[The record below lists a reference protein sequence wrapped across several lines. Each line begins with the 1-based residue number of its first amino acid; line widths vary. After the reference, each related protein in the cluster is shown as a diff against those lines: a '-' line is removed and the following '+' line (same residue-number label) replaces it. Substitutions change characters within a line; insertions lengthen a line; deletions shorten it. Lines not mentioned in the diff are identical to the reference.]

1 MAVKFFGQFLVE
13 KGIVSREALLKAI
26 ELQETVNLK
35 FGETALAMELISE
48 ADVERVHKA
57 QWSADLQFGD
67 MAVQLGIIN
76 ETQMHQVL
84 TRQKNSHLYLG
95 EALIQV
101 GALERESLD
110 GYLQEFK
117 VDQSPY
123 VTDKTDIPP
132 GVINQEMWG
141 MLADLTYKMLGR
153 IANLTVRP
161 GQCQLVNHLAPNCL
175 IAAIEITGQLNAR
188 YLLSVSAGAREAIA
202 RAMLSQESLEG
213 EPQELLDDTIAEF
226 INVVCGNFSAKA
238 AQLGKTVEI
247 EPPQLIQPDA
257 GNVNSATG
265 QKGLLFPFH
274 LADGELIEAAIFINA

>member
-35 FGETALAMELISE
+35 FGETALEMGLISVAE
-48 ADVERVHKA
+48 VERVHKA

-67 MAVQLGIIN
+67 MAVQLGIIT
-76 ETQMHQVL
+76 ETQMQQVL

-101 GALERESLD
+101 GALEREGLD
-110 GYLQEFK
+110 RYLQEFK
-117 VDQSPY
+117 ADQAPY
-123 VTDKTDIPP
+123 VTDKTDLPP
-132 GVINQEMWG
+132 GVPHQEMWG
-141 MLADLTYKMLGR
+141 MLADLTSKMLAR

-161 GQCQLVNHLAPNCL
+161 GQCQLADHLAPNCL
-175 IAAIEITGQLNAR
+175 IAAIEITGQLKAR
-188 YLLSVSAGAREAIA
+188 YLLSVSAGPREAIA
-202 RAMLSQESLEG
+202 RAMLGQESIDG
-213 EPQELLDDTIAEF
+213 ESQELLDDTIAEF
-226 INVVCGNFSAKA
+226 INVVCGNFAAKA

-247 EPPQLIQPDA
+247 EPPQLLQPGTGGADA
-257 GNVNSATG
+257 TPG

-274 LADGELIEAAIFINA
+274 LADGELIEAAIFVDA

>member
-13 KGIVSREALLKAI
+13 RGIVSREALLKAI

-35 FGETALAMELISE
+35 FGETALAMGLISE
-48 ADVERVHKA
+48 AEVERIHKA

-76 ETQMHQVL
+76 GTQMQQVL
-84 TRQKNSHLYLG
+84 TRQKNSHLFLG

-101 GALERESLD
+101 GALEREGLD
-110 GYLQEFK
+110 RYLQEFK
-117 VDQSPY
+117 VDQAPY

-132 GVINQEMWG
+132 GVPHPEMWG
-141 MLADLTYKMLGR
+141 MLADLTRKMLAR

-161 GQCQLVNHLAPNCL
+161 GQCHLANHLAPNRL

-202 RAMLSQESLEG
+202 RAMLNQESIEG
-213 EPQELLDDTIAEF
+213 EPLELLDDTIMEF
-226 INVVCGNFSAKA
+226 INVVCGNFAAKA

-247 EPPQLIQPDA
+247 EPPQLLQHGA
-257 GNVNSATG
+257 GGVAAAPG
-265 QKGLLFPFH
+265 QKGLLFTFH
-274 LADGELIEAAIFINA
+274 LADGEHVEAAIFVNA